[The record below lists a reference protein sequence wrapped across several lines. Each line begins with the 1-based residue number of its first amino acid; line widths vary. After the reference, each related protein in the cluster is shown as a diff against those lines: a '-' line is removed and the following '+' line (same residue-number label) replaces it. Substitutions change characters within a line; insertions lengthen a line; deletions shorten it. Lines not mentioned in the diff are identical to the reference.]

1 MKCIIDNIDNNDRI
15 LMNALANK
23 NNIKFVEDIPYALVN
38 KLYEDY
44 IDTFLDID
52 LENSDAWINDNILY
66 LNAIDS
72 LAERETIVRLI
83 KEHFGK
89 SCLSKINDEEYSF
102 NNNTMLRKIIRHA
115 EYKVGAYDLLEITY
129 DNIDDYNESW
139 FRKWLEEGYKAW

>member
-15 LMNALANK
+15 LMNALSNK
-23 NNIKFVEDIPYALVN
+23 NNIKFIEDIPFVLVN

-52 LENSDAWINDNILY
+52 LEDSDAWINDNKLY

-89 SCLSKINDEEYSF
+89 SCLNKINDEEYSF
-102 NNNTMLRKIIRHA
+102 NDNAMLRKIIKHA
-115 EYKVGAYDLLEITY
+115 EYKIGIYNLLEITY
-129 DNIDDYNESW
+129 DDIDNYNGSW
-139 FRKWLEEGYKAW
+139 FKTWIEEEYKA